1 MKPTG
6 SAVEK
11 NAQGHLHCG
20 HPVRRLQ
27 DGKQAS
33 ITLDSYVFMQV
44 AADWMINCSQD
55 VAPLCS
61 L

>member
-6 SAVEK
+6 SAVEEK
-11 NAQGHLHCG
+11 CPGAFALWAQ
-20 HPVRRLQ
+20 VLQ

-33 ITLDSYVFMQV
+33 ITLDSCVFMQA